1 MSLDIG
7 TTNALCF
14 DLGNTLIEFGPRQI
28 ARQYGRLTEALEE
41 GFGSCDRDRLK
52 EIRDRQIVAPYHNG
66 YREGGL
72 EDVCRELIEDLYGI
86 TASEEQVVALAG
98 VRYESFLEVVE
109 LADDVMPLLS
119 RLRERYRLAVLSNYP
134 CGRSI
139 RAGMDKVGL
148 TELFEVIVV
157 SGDVGFVKPHPEPY
171 GQLLGQL
178 GEDPAACVYVG
189 DNWLADIQGAKT
201 AGMGAVLTTQHV
213 PYETF
218 TPKEGDFEPD
228 ARIGHIGELA
238 GLML

>member
-1 MSLDIG
+1 MSLDVTG
-7 TTNALCF
+7 TKALCF
-14 DLGNTLIEFGPRQI
+14 DLGNTLIEFGPRQMK
-28 ARQYGRLTEALEE
+28 RQYERLTEALVA
-41 GFGSCDRDRLK
+41 GFGTCDRDRLK

-66 YREGGL
+66 YREGAL
-72 EDVCRELIEDLYGI
+72 DEVCRELIEELYGI
-86 TASEEQVVALAG
+86 TASEEQVTGLAR

-109 LADDVMPLLS
+109 LADDVIPLLR
-119 RLRERYRLAVLSNYP
+119 RLGERYRLAVLSNYP

-139 RAGMDKVGL
+139 RDGMEKVGL
-148 TELFEVIVV
+148 TEFFEVIVV

-171 GQLLGQL
+171 ARLLGEL
-178 GEDPAACVYVG
+178 GEDPAACIYVG

-218 TPKEGDFEPD
+218 APKDGDREPE
-228 ARIGHIGELA
+228 ARIGHLGELA